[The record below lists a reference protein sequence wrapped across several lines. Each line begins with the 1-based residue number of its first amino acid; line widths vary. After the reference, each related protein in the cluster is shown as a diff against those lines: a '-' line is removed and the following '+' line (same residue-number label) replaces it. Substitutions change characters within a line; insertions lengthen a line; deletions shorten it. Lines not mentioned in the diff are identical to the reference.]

1 MAVKINNFED
11 LWKKRNKLSKEEFV
25 GEFQDLQANM
35 LVEDDEGDYDYG
47 DYEETT
53 EVYPEISEHFNYFLS
68 CVDYLSRIAG

>member
-1 MAVKINNFED
+1 MEVEINNFKD
-11 LWKKRNKLSKEEFV
+11 LWENRNKLSKKEFV
-25 GEFQDLQANM
+25 GEFQYFQSNM

-47 DYEETT
+47 DYEETM